1 MAPVR
6 ILIADDHEIVRRGV
20 RSLLKSRS
28 DWSVCGEAV
37 DGVDAVR
44 KAKELK
50 PDVIVLDISMP
61 QLNGLDA
68 ARQIRKEVPQSEIL
82 ILSQHGAAEMERTAL
97 SAGARAYVSKTDVSR
112 DLLAAVEALSQHR
125 APRSLREPAFA
136 AAAARPEKL
145 PTAPSVVKTD
155 SLVAHARERLA
166 AIVDSS
172 SDAIISKNLDGIVSS
187 WNASAERIFGYT
199 AQEMIGQPITTI
211 IPPELHEE
219 EAMILN
225 RLRSGQ
231 PIDHFETVRVS
242 KSGKRISIS
251 LTISPVRDSAGNI
264 VGASKIARD
273 VTEQKRAEAL
283 ARESEERFRIMADNA
298 PVMIWMAGANGGR
311 SYFSRPW
318 LEFTGRTLEQEA
330 GNCWVDNVH
339 AEERER
345 CLEVYRSSSHK
356 RQPFSMEY
364 RLRRADGEYRWVL
377 DRGVPLCTSA
387 GEFNGYIGSCL
398 DITEQ
403 RRVQELLHEAHAE
416 LEARVQERT
425 AELEHRA
432 AQVSAQAELLDLAND
447 AILVRTLDDRI
458 TYWNRGSARLYGWTK
473 EEVLGKHPH
482 DILCTEFPE
491 PFENIKAQLL
501 REGSWQGELIHK
513 RRDGSTVIAASRWST
528 WSSKEGKPLGF
539 LELNTD
545 ITDRKR
551 AEDTLR
557 QMSGR
562 LLQMQDDERRRIARE
577 LHDSAGQM
585 LVAMDMDLASIQR
598 ESDRL
603 SEEAARACQE
613 SLELVREM
621 SKELRTMS
629 HLLHPPLLDEAGLPS
644 AIQWFVQGFAERSK
658 IPVDLD
664 LSPDLGRLSNE
675 VETAIFRIVQEAL
688 TNIHRHSGSPTA
700 SIRIHRNSREVRLE
714 IADKGKGFPQ
724 EGKRNLS
731 AANGTGVGIQGMRER
746 IRQLGGRVHIDSGPR
761 GTTIVATLPAEA
773 QPAISVPDSQTVKV
787 AS

>member
-37 DGVDAVR
+37 DGLDAIS
-44 KAKELK
+44 KARELK

-61 QLNGLDA
+61 RLNGLDA

-112 DLLAAVEALSQHR
+112 DLLAAVEALSQHHS
-125 APRSLREPAFA
+125 PRSLREVAPEAGA
-136 AAAARPEKL
+136 LRPEK
-145 PTAPSVVKTD
+145 AS
-155 SLVAHARERLA
+155 SLQRGVQAGNVMVDPRERLA
-166 AIVDSS
+166 AIVESS
-172 SDAIISKNLDGIVSS
+172 SDAIVSKNLDGIVDS

-199 AQEMIGQPITTI
+199 AEEMIGKPITTI
-211 IPPELHEE
+211 IPPELRDEE
-219 EAMILN
+219 TMILN

-231 PIDHFETVRVS
+231 RIDHLETVRVT
-242 KSGKRISIS
+242 KSGKKINVS
-251 LTISPVRDSAGNI
+251 LTISPVRDSAGNV

-273 VTEQKRAEAL
+273 ITEQKRAAAAL
-283 ARESEERFRIMADNA
+283 RESEERFRIMADNA
-298 PVMIWMAGANGGR
+298 PVMIWMAGADGGR

-318 LEFTGRTLEQEA
+318 LEFTGRTLEQES
-330 GNCWVDNVH
+330 GDGWSDGIH
-339 AEERER
+339 AEDRER
-345 CLEVYRSSSHK
+345 CLQMYRSCLQSH
-356 RQPFSMEY
+356 QPFSMEY
-364 RLRRADGEYRWVL
+364 RLHRKDSEYRWVL
-377 DRGVPLCTSA
+377 DRGVPLYSA
-387 GEFNGYIGSCL
+387 TGEFNGYIGSCL

-403 RRVQELLHEAHAE
+403 RRVQDLLRQTHDD
-416 LEARVQERT
+416 LEARVRERT
-425 AELEHRA
+425 AELERRT

-447 AILVRTLDDRI
+447 AILVRSLDDRI

-473 EEVLGKHPH
+473 EEVLGKHPQ
-482 DILCTEFPE
+482 DILRTEFPE
-491 PFENIKAQLL
+491 PFENMKAQLL
-501 REGSWQGELIHK
+501 REGSWQGELIQK
-513 RRDGSTVIAASRWST
+513 RRDGSTVIVASRWST
-528 WSSKEGKPLGF
+528 WSSKGGNPLGF

-545 ITDRKR
+545 VTDRKR
-551 AEDTLR
+551 VEDTLR

-562 LLQMQDDERRRIARE
+562 LLQMQDEERRRIARE

-585 LVAMDMDLASIQR
+585 LVAMDMNLTSVQR
-598 ESDRL
+598 EADRL
-603 SEEAARACQE
+603 SENAAAACQE
-613 SLELVREM
+613 TVELVREM

-644 AIQWFVQGFAERSK
+644 AVQWFVHGFAERSK

-675 VETAIFRIVQEAL
+675 FETAIFRIVQEAL

-700 SIRIHRNSREVRLE
+700 SIRIQRHSHEVKVE
-714 IADKGKGFPQ
+714 IADKGRGFSQ
-724 EGKRNLS
+724 ERKRTLS
-731 AANGTGVGIQGMRER
+731 AGNGTGVGIQGMRER
-746 IRQLGGRVHIDSGPR
+746 IRQLGGRLQIDSGPQ
-761 GTTIVATLPAEA
+761 GTTIMATFPAEPQA
-773 QPAISVPDSQTVKV
+773 AASIPGSQTAKV

>member
-1 MAPVR
+1 MAPVT

-37 DGVDAVR
+37 DGLDAVR

-61 QLNGLDA
+61 QMNGLDA
-68 ARQIRKEVPQSEIL
+68 ARQICKEVPESEIL

-97 SAGARAYVSKTDVSR
+97 RAGARAYVSKTDVSR

-125 APRSLREPAFA
+125 SPRSTRGTTASAVTHSGKTPIA
-136 AAAARPEKL
+136 A
-145 PTAPSVVKTD
+145 KTPD
-155 SLVAHARERLA
+155 RQNSLVDAREQLA

-172 SDAIISKNLDGIVSS
+172 SDAIISKNLDGIVNS
-187 WNASAERIFGYT
+187 WNTSAERIFGYK
-199 AQEMIGQPITTI
+199 AEEMIGHPITNI

-231 PIDHFETVRVS
+231 RISHFETVRIA
-242 KSGKRISIS
+242 KSGKRITVS
-251 LTISPVRDSAGNI
+251 LTISPIRDSAGNI

-273 VTEQKRAEAL
+273 ITEQK
-283 ARESEERFRIMADNA
+283 
-298 PVMIWMAGANGGR
+298 
-311 SYFSRPW
+311 
-318 LEFTGRTLEQEA
+318 
-330 GNCWVDNVH
+330 
-339 AEERER
+339 
-345 CLEVYRSSSHK
+345 
-356 RQPFSMEY
+356 
-364 RLRRADGEYRWVL
+364 
-377 DRGVPLCTSA
+377 
-387 GEFNGYIGSCL
+387 
-398 DITEQ
+398 
-403 RRVQELLHEAHAE
+403 RVQELLRAAHDE
-416 LEARVQERT
+416 LETRVRERT
-425 AELEHRA
+425 VELERRTA
-432 AQVSAQAELLDLAND
+432 LVSAQAELLDLAND
-447 AILVRTLDDRI
+447 AIMVRSLDDRI

-473 EEVLGKHPH
+473 EEVLGKHPQ
-482 DILCTEFPE
+482 DVLRTEFPE

-513 RRDGSTVIAASRWST
+513 RRDGSTVIVASRWST
-528 WSSKEGKPLGF
+528 WCSQEAKPLGF

-562 LLQMQDDERRRIARE
+562 LLQMQDEERRRIARE

-585 LVAMDMDLASIQR
+585 LVAMDMNLAVVQR
-598 ESDRL
+598 ESQQL
-603 SEEAARACQE
+603 SAAAAGACHE

-644 AIQWFVQGFAERSK
+644 AIQWFVQGFAERSR
-658 IPVDLD
+658 IPVTLD

-675 VETAIFRIVQEAL
+675 SETTLFRIVQEAL
-688 TNIHRHSGSPTA
+688 TNIHRHSGSATA
-700 SIRIHRNSREVRLE
+700 SIRINRNSREVRLE
-714 IADKGKGFPQ
+714 IVDQGKGFSLDT
-724 EGKRNLS
+724 KRIS
-731 AANGTGVGIQGMRER
+731 TGANGTGVGIQGMRER
-746 IRQLGGRVHIDSGPR
+746 VRQLGGRLHIDSGPR
-761 GTTIVATLPAEA
+761 HDHHRDTTRRAAGPY
-773 QPAISVPDSQTVKV
+773 PGC
-787 AS
+787 